1 MLGFPGQWVTCIVCS
16 TQELRNTYLRSGVS
30 ILRHTL
36 SEAVLV
42 AIPTLTSINASV
54 RCETGMKSQSIDPAG
69 RKNHGGCMTRTLL
82 FVGM

>member
-42 AIPTLTSINASV
+42 AIPTLTSTNASV
-54 RCETGMKSQSIDPAG
+54 RCKTGCRVRA
-69 RKNHGGCMTRTLL
+69 
-82 FVGM
+82 